1 MNKNEKWS
9 IAMIVGLDAGN
20 PRRLI
25 MMNEDSIE
33 QAAFNVKTLY
43 DSEK

>member
-9 IAMIVGLDAGN
+9 IAMIAGLDADN

-25 MMNEDSIE
+25 VIRK
-33 QAAFNVKTLY
+33 QI
-43 DSEK
+43 